1 MPKQDSRST
10 LSRQW
15 ELLKKLPHKHPG
27 ITTGDLHNALK
38 DKFDVSRRTIERD
51 LQSLSCCFPLMCNDK
66 GTPHGW
72 YLKPDTSIDIPGMD
86 LAQALSLMLVEQ
98 SLPKML
104 PKNLYAGLAPRFN
117 HARSKLQALADES
130 PAARWTNKVASVN
143 PQLDMQAPELNSEVL
158 ASVQEALLY
167 DLQISAVY
175 NAVTKDEPKQLTL
188 SPLALVQRGLTLY
201 LIATAENYTDPRQY
215 ALHRFTDVQILE
227 SEVKGA
233 EDFDLKAYLAS
244 GALQFNPKEII
255 ELCAWVDETAAK
267 LLKETPIS
275 ADMQLTPMAGGYELR
290 ASVRDSWQLQWWI
303 LQQGPSICVQSPVEL
318 RESIVERMKRALGR
332 YEKSQVTETTTA

>member
-1 MPKQDSRST
+1 MPKQDTRST

-15 ELLKKLPHKHPG
+15 ELLTKLPHKHPG
-27 ITTGDLHNALK
+27 ITAANLHNVLK

-72 YLKPDTSIDIPGMD
+72 YLKPDASIDIPGMD

-98 SLPKML
+98 SLPKLL
-104 PKNLYAGLAPRFN
+104 PKNLYEGLAPRFN

-130 PAARWTNKVASVN
+130 PAARWANKVASVN
-143 PQLDMQAPELNSEVL
+143 PQLDMQAPEVNPDVL
-158 ASVQEALLY
+158 VSVQDALLN

-215 ALHRFTDVQILE
+215 ALHRFNEVQVLDT
-227 SEVKGA
+227 EVMGA
-233 EDFDLKAYLAS
+233 EDFDLQAYLAS

-255 ELCAWVDETAAK
+255 QLCAWVDETAAK

-275 ADMQLTPMAGGYELR
+275 ADMQLIPVDDGYELR

-318 RESIVERMKRALGR
+318 RDHILKKLTSSIELYK
-332 YEKSQVTETTTA
+332 KHKPKK